1 MSEIQ
6 PQDRLRL
13 LRELLLAE
21 DRQEIRALRDELAK
35 LEVQFDEEGRKNLT
49 DLLREQKRGGASD
62 YENYVAALQDGT
74 EGAIERSVRTNKA
87 RLAGALF
94 PIMGPA
100 IRSYVT
106 EMFRSLAEDLNN
118 TLQNATSLERIR
130 WRFQARMSGV
140 PFSEYV
146 ALKTANFRVEELYLM
161 EKGTG
166 LLIQHLAADA
176 DHETLKDPDLMS
188 GMLTAIRSFT
198 RDVFGEDLDGDGE
211 TDDDQELDRFSFA
224 GKQVLIEGS
233 PTLVLAAVVRGTAPP
248 QVREKMSSVLEAL
261 HERYTSG
268 EDGAAHVADKLQ
280 ATDEGERREALDG
293 ALMEASAPRDA
304 GGGMWRAYLFL
315 TVLGLALAAWI
326 GWRIWDA
333 RRWEKFADDLKA
345 QPGIEVISADGP
357 NVVILRD
364 PEAINPLEFAP
375 DKDRVKLVETP
386 FHSLHPEFVSKRDAA
401 GRALLEDLQKQAEQA
416 ALARAGLA
424 KEWTAAREEMQA
436 LRADLT
442 AARNDIA
449 ASESMRRQQVEDLLT
464 SRFAHVKGLN
474 WQFVDDGI
482 VVSGGAPEPYYTE
495 ILEQLSAIDS
505 LGPIDSTELVNLSG
519 VTLEGLLKDFAE
531 TPVIYESGTLNQ
543 LAVDAT
549 VKRLVAMIGQLDE
562 IAAENVESYQLRIR
576 SHPLIGANRDANK
589 IIEQQRAEDLRQRL
603 VGAGVAEDRLTFELS
618 GDMEQAGR
626 GVEIVPDKVEPQ

>member
-21 DRQEIRALRDELAK
+21 DRREIEGLRAELAQIEK
-35 LEVQFDEEGRKNLT
+35 EGKKNLT
-49 DLLREQKRGGASD
+49 DLLREQKDAEAD
-62 YENYVAALQDGT
+62 KYESYVAALQDGT

-100 IRSYVT
+100 IRSYVS

-118 TLQNATSLERIR
+118 TLQNATSVERIR

-166 LLIQHLAADA
+166 LLIQHMAADA

-211 TDDDQELDRFSFA
+211 TDEDQELDRFSFA

-248 QVREKMSSVLEAL
+248 PVRERMSSVLEAL
-261 HERYTSG
+261 HQKYTSG

-280 ATDEGERREALDG
+280 ATDEGERREILDDV
-293 ALMEASAPRDA
+293 LMEASLPKVGT

-315 TVLGLALAAWI
+315 IVLVLALAAWI
-326 GWRIWDA
+326 GWRIWDG
-333 RRWEKFADDLKA
+333 RRWDEFADDLRA

-357 NVVILRD
+357 KVIGLRD
-364 PEAINPLEFAP
+364 PEAIVPLTKAP
-375 DKDRVKLVETP
+375 DRERAELYFAP
-386 FHSLHPEFVSKRDAA
+386 FHSLHPEFVAKRDAA
-401 GRALLEDLQKQAEQA
+401 GQA
-416 ALARAGLA
+416 AIADL
-424 KEWTAAREEMQA
+424 KNKAAAAATDVASLSDKSVASQQELEK
-436 LRADLT
+436 LRADLA
-442 AARNDIA
+442 AARSEIEA
-449 ASESMRRQQVEDLLT
+449 AGAKRRQQVEDLLT
-464 SRFAHVKGLN
+464 SRFANVEELK
-474 WQFVDDGI
+474 WQFDDDGV
-482 VVSGGAPEPYYTE
+482 VVSGGAPEPYYTQ
-495 ILEQLSAIDS
+495 ILEQLSTIDS
-505 LGPIDSTELVNLSG
+505 LGRIDSSGLVSLSG
-519 VTLEGLLKDFAE
+519 ATLEGLLKGFAL
-531 TPVIYESGTLNQ
+531 TPVIYESGTSKQ

-549 VKRLVAMIGQLDE
+549 VERMVKMIGQLDE
-562 IAAENVESYQLRIR
+562 IAVENGNSYQFRIR
-576 SHPLIGANRDANK
+576 SHPLIGVNRDANK
-589 IIEQQRAEDLRQRL
+589 VIEQQRAEDLRRRL
-603 VGAGVAEDRLTFELS
+603 VDSGIAEDRLTFELS

-626 GVEIVPDKVEPQ
+626 GVQIVPDKVEP